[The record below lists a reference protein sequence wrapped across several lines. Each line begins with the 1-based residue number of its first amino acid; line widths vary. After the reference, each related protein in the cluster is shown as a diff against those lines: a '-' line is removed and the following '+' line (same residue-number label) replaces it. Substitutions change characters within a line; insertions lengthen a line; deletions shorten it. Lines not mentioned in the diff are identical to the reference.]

1 MKIRDPRGGQF
12 GRNVNVWISADKAA
26 HQLGVTWREEWRT
39 EQTKIAK
46 VKLAEKELRLKE
58 SDEEDR
64 RARFAEGIA
73 RVEFGRAYWDKRKG
87 LPRARRRKDDRKA

>member
-1 MKIRDPRGGQF
+1 MNIRDRRGGQL
-12 GRNVNVWISADKAA
+12 GRNVNLWISADKAA

-46 VKLAEKELRLKE
+46 AKSAEKKSQLKE
-58 SDEEDR
+58 SDEEDW

-73 RVEFGRAYWDKRKG
+73 RAEFGRAYWDKRKG
-87 LPRARRRKDDRKA
+87 LPQARRRKGDRKA